1 MGKRQQR
8 APSQR
13 QLRVGEELRHVL
25 ARILGRGQIHD
36 PGLEDV
42 TVIVTEVRV
51 GSDLRT
57 ATVFVMPLGG
67 GEIDGMVA
75 VLTRARSF
83 LRRKVAQTIRLK
95 YVPELIFCGD
105 RSFEYAERVDSLF
118 KDPSV
123 ARDLGADTGDKVI
136 GNGT

>member
-13 QLRVGEELRHVL
+13 QLRIGEELRHIL
-25 ARILGRGQIHD
+25 ARILERGQIRD
-36 PGLEDV
+36 PGLKDV

-51 GSDLRT
+51 GSDLGT
-57 ATVFVMPLGG
+57 ATVYVMPLGG

-75 VLTRARSF
+75 ALTRARSF
-83 LRRKVAQTIRLK
+83 LRRKMAQTIRLK
-95 YVPELIFCGD
+95 YVPELIFCAD
-105 RSFEYAERVDSLF
+105 RSFEYAGHIDSLF

-123 ARDLGADTGDKVI
+123 ARDLGADTNDKEI
-136 GNGT
+136 GNGM

>member
-1 MGKRQQR
+1 MGKRLQR

-13 QLRVGEELRHVL
+13 QLRVGEELRHIL
-25 ARILGRGQIHD
+25 ARILGRGQVRD
-36 PGLEDV
+36 PGLKDV

-67 GEIDGMVA
+67 DEIDGVVA
-75 VLTRARSF
+75 ILTRARSF
-83 LRRKVAQTIRLK
+83 LRREVAQTIRLK
-95 YVPELIFCGD
+95 YVPELVFCGD
-105 RSFEYAERVDSLF
+105 RSFEYAGRIDSLF

-123 ARDLGADTGDKVI
+123 ARDLGAGTGDKEI

>member
-13 QLRVGEELRHVL
+13 QLRIGEELRHIL
-25 ARILGRGQIHD
+25 ARILGQDQIRD
-36 PGLEDV
+36 PGLKDV
-42 TVIVTEVRV
+42 TVTVTEVRV

-67 GEIDGMVA
+67 GEVNAMVA
-75 VLTRARSF
+75 ALTRARSF
-83 LRRKVAQTIRLK
+83 LRRKVAQAIRLK
-95 YVPELIFCGD
+95 YVPELVFCAD
-105 RSFEYAERVDSLF
+105 RSFEYAGQIDNLF

-123 ARDLGADTGDKVI
+123 ARDLGTEAGDKEI